1 MASKQSEIGIGQ
13 TAFTESY
20 FEQVDFLPPMT
31 YQELIIS
38 QRKPNE
44 IVSFT
49 TLIYPLDNYVWAFTL
64 FSSAVMFIA
73 LMLVKK
79 VGILIKVKPS
89 LMETITEVKKSDN
102 SRAQQ

>member
-1 MASKQSEIGIGQ
+1 MRHKLSFVKVASKQSEIGIGQ

-49 TLIYPLDNYVWAFTL
+49 TLIYPLDNYVWGFTFL
-64 FSSAVMFIA
+64 SAAVMLIA
-73 LMLVKK
+73 LILVKK
-79 VGILIKVKPS
+79 VDNHIKGRAIS
-89 LMETITEVKKSDN
+89 SGDN
-102 SRAQQ
+102 YQG

>member
-1 MASKQSEIGIGQ
+1 MRHKLSFVKVASKQSEIGIGQ

-20 FEQVDFLPPMT
+20 FEKVDFLPPMT

-49 TLIYPLDNYVWAFTL
+49 TLVYPLDNYVWAFTVL
-64 FSSAVMFIA
+64 SAAVMFIA

-79 VGILIKVKPS
+79 VGNLMKDKAIPS
-89 LMETITEVKKSDN
+89 GDN
-102 SRAQQ
+102 YRG

>member
-49 TLIYPLDNYVWAFTL
+49 TLVYPLDNYVWAFTFL
-64 FSSAVMFIA
+64 SGAVMFIA

-79 VGILIKVKPS
+79 VGNHIKGRAIS
-89 LMETITEVKKSDN
+89 GGDN
-102 SRAQQ
+102 YRG